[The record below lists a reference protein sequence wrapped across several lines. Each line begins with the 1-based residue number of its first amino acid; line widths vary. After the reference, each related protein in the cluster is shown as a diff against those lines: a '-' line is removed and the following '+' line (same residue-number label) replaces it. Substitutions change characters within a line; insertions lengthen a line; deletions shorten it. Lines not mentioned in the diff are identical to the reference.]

1 MKQLQKLD
9 KRLITILLQL
19 GRNNPAVLDFPNLSF
34 FGNFESLASKH
45 QIRSFSRNDKL
56 MGYLCP
62 RVLLIVGMEMVG
74 SSIMIPILHFT
85 PTRIW
90 VRWAHDFDLDFGLL
104 CGTICGAAMGGNQ
117 DPISTDVFRSWLSAN
132 PSTSSGQDRHGHRLY
147 YDRLRPFAARILDG
161 VTGGNIIVA
170 QAYFI

>member
-62 RVLLIVGMEMVG
+62 RVVVIAVTAKIGV
-74 SSIMIPILHFT
+74 SITDPTIFNQLHRGRT
-85 PTRIW
+85 
-90 VRWAHDFDLDFGLL
+90 L
-104 CGTICGAAMGGNQ
+104 
-117 DPISTDVFRSWLSAN
+117 
-132 PSTSSGQDRHGHRLY
+132 
-147 YDRLRPFAARILDG
+147 
-161 VTGGNIIVA
+161 
-170 QAYFI
+170 